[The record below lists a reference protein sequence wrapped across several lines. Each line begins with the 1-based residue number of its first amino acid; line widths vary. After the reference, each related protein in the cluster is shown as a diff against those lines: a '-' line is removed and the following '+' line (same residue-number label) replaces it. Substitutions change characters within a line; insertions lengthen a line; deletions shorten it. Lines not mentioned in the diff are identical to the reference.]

1 MVGMGVASFSHVSGV
16 HFQNADSWENYVGAL
31 RRDELP
37 IARALPI
44 TDHQRLIRE
53 VILQLKLGRLDLG
66 YFRAKFGKQV
76 TEVFS
81 EAIGSLSAEG
91 LAEVRGD
98 ELRLSREGLLRVD
111 SLLPRFFEPQFRNI
125 RYT

>member
-1 MVGMGVASFSHVSGV
+1 
-16 HFQNADSWENYVGAL
+16 
-31 RRDELP
+31 
-37 IARALPI
+37 
-44 TDHQRLIRE
+44 
-53 VILQLKLGRLDLG
+53 LKLGRLDLG
-66 YFRAKFGKQV
+66 YFRAKFGKQI

-81 EAIGSLSAEG
+81 EAIGSLLAEG
-91 LAEVRGD
+91 LTEVRGD